1 MLPLIILTLVCA
13 LTYSFEIV
21 FGLAGTIL
29 MLPVLS
35 FFFDTKTL
43 VIYSVLPQILVAVIG
58 LARSPRTVKLEF
70 LAKML
75 LFATLGALAGLYLF
89 YYLSTE
95 VFHALLASAITMF
108 GVYQVIAPGKLRL
121 NNFSARTLDMLAG
134 ASQALFGISGPIAMT
149 RLLGTFNEKIVVRNY
164 ALAFFL
170 SLNFFRI
177 AGYVVN
183 NTFTA
188 EIGKMMAFSAPF
200 LALTL
205 WYSNHLHFRVNE
217 AHFRRVVSWI
227 ILLGGISLF
236 YR

>member
-43 VIYSVLPQILVAVIG
+43 VIYSILPQILVAVIG

-89 YYLSTE
+89 Y
-95 VFHALLASAITMF
+95 
-108 GVYQVIAPGKLRL
+108 
-121 NNFSARTLDMLAG
+121 
-134 ASQALFGISGPIAMT
+134 
-149 RLLGTFNEKIVVRNY
+149 
-164 ALAFFL
+164 
-170 SLNFFRI
+170 
-177 AGYVVN
+177 
-183 NTFTA
+183 
-188 EIGKMMAFSAPF
+188 
-200 LALTL
+200 
-205 WYSNHLHFRVNE
+205 
-217 AHFRRVVSWI
+217 
-227 ILLGGISLF
+227 
-236 YR
+236 